1 MSEPVPRRSV
11 LAAMAA
17 GGLGWVA
24 GCTSGGMPQAPG
36 STTGDSPMP
45 VPSTDI
51 PTATPTLDIREFGL
65 TGSGRIDD
73 SLGMQRAL
81 DEASSTL
88 HALTVPDGFQ
98 IGLAQPLVLP
108 PLVTLIGSGQMIALT
123 QMPRMVTVPD
133 LTRQAMIVGMTFTGG
148 HLLTAEVI
156 ESDTGTSSLR
166 IESCRMEQAPMGVNI
181 RGGSS
186 AVAVRGCRF
195 DDVDVGVSLR
205 GAVRSIEVSSS
216 VFTTWRDRG
225 IWIVGTATAAP
236 RQVRLDSNYF
246 DPPSPGGKVR
256 QPIQINGDDAML
268 LQGVQVTNNVVHGTG
283 TAFRDPA
290 HPGAADLIS
299 LHRCSGFLVAGNT
312 VEDGGD
318 VGITVSRQ
326 SVNGVVRNNTSRRNN
341 TVGICIGSLEST
353 RVTSITV
360 TGNVCEDNGQD
371 RLREAKPWNRAGVLV
386 VHGQSAMVQGNTLAD
401 TGGGTQR
408 NGVAVVGSTVTLG
421 PNEIVSPGPALYSSA
436 STVRRV

>member
-1 MSEPVPRRSV
+1 
-11 LAAMAA
+11 
-17 GGLGWVA
+17 
-24 GCTSGGMPQAPG
+24 
-36 STTGDSPMP
+36 
-45 VPSTDI
+45 
-51 PTATPTLDIREFGL
+51 
-65 TGSGRIDD
+65 
-73 SLGMQRAL
+73 
-81 DEASSTL
+81 
-88 HALTVPDGFQ
+88 
-98 IGLAQPLVLP
+98 
-108 PLVTLIGSGQMIALT
+108 
-123 QMPRMVTVPD
+123 
-133 LTRQAMIVGMTFTGG
+133 
-148 HLLTAEVI
+148 
-156 ESDTGTSSLR
+156 
-166 IESCRMEQAPMGVNI
+166 
-181 RGGSS
+181 
-186 AVAVRGCRF
+186 
-195 DDVDVGVSLR
+195 
-205 GAVRSIEVSSS
+205 
-216 VFTTWRDRG
+216 
-225 IWIVGTATAAP
+225 
-236 RQVRLDSNYF
+236 
-246 DPPSPGGKVR
+246 
-256 QPIQINGDDAML
+256 ML

-386 VHGQSAMVQGNTLAD
+386 VHGQSVTVQGNTLAD